1 MSEIVI
7 QNNFKISP
15 SAARM
20 LEWPEFLNYLSGFAA
35 SVPGQHK
42 IQQMRPP
49 GDLQVEIGLSH
60 EALQIA
66 LKDQIPSLQTLEDCE
81 ELIHKSAIENQVMD
95 GVQIIHIQRLV
106 ALNNEI
112 RSSGQGWNREFP
124 NLHSRMTHLP
134 DLRSLEKEINSKL
147 EPTGELKE
155 DATPELARLY
165 RQNLNLRSRVERAL
179 ERYLRDSRYQS
190 FLQEDYVTYRHGRA
204 VLLVRSEQKQSI
216 RGVIHGSSGSG
227 ASVFLEPFNVLDLNN
242 ELAELNDQISEET
255 SRILKQLTA
264 AIALDSQAL
273 LFSLQQL
280 TILDTIFARGRFGK
294 THHCSMAEL
303 SDEFNL
309 KLIQARH
316 PLLEAAL
323 KKENQMA
330 VPVSVD
336 MPPDKKA
343 LVVTGPNTGGKT
355 VFLKTAGLLSL
366 MAHHALP
373 IPAAE
378 GTILPIVTSIEAD
391 IGDQQSISESLSTF
405 SSHIRNIRNILATV
419 PHRSLVLLD
428 ELGTG
433 TDPEEGAPLAV
444 AILQE
449 FLNRDTKTLIT
460 SHHSQMKVFAFNHP
474 QCLTAAMEF
483 DQDNLQPTYRVHV
496 DQVGSSHAFEIAGRL
511 GLPSQILQNA
521 RALVGDE
528 RRRIDEFQRRLQEQ
542 IQQLTKRQEELQREK
557 EEWEARSEEQQRKLD
572 DLQTK
577 LEQQLKTLRDQNA
590 DLIRTMNAKVEL
602 LLDSIRDA
610 KERQTLRK
618 QLKEEVFPAMES
630 LQQLTAVEN
639 QPEAF
644 SPGEKVWVQMYK
656 DFGEVVSIKKGQA
669 EVLIRNIRFSVPVT
683 TLEKKPTVKETL
695 PKGVQ
700 VIYEE
705 KNVEPELNL
714 IGQTVEEAVSAADK
728 YLDDAILGQ
737 LPQVRLIHGHGTG
750 KLKRALEEFLST
762 HPHVRSFH
770 PESPQRGGT
779 GVTVVELKAL

>member
-1 MSEIVI
+1 
-7 QNNFKISP
+7 
-15 SAARM
+15 M

-35 SVPGQHK
+35 SAPGRQK
-42 IQQMRPP
+42 IQQLRPP
-49 GDLQVEIGLSH
+49 EDLKTEIGLTH
-60 EALQIA
+60 EALQVAI
-66 LKDQIPSLQTLEDCE
+66 KDQIPSLQILEDCE
-81 ELIHKSAIENQVMD
+81 QLIHRSAIENQIMD
-95 GVQIIHIQRLV
+95 GVQIIHVLRLV
-106 ALNNEI
+106 GLNNEI
-112 RSSGQGWNREFP
+112 RSSGEGWNREFP
-124 NLHSRMTHLP
+124 LLHSRMNHLP
-134 DLRSLEKEINSKL
+134 DLRNLEKEINSKL

-165 RQNLNLRSRVERAL
+165 RQNLNLKSRVERAL
-179 ERYLRDSRYQS
+179 ERYLRDSRYQGL
-190 FLQEDYVTYRHGRA
+190 LQEDYVTYRHDRA
-204 VLLVRSEQKQSI
+204 VLLVRAEQKQSI
-216 RGVIHGSSGSG
+216 RGVVHGVSGSG

-242 ELAELNDQISEET
+242 ELAELNDQIREET
-255 SRILKQLTA
+255 GRILKELTA
-264 AIALDSQAL
+264 AIARDSHAL

-280 TILDTIFARGRFGK
+280 TVLDTIFARGKFGK
-294 THHCSMAEL
+294 FHQCTNAEL
-303 SDEFNL
+303 SNDFHL
-309 KLIQARH
+309 KLIDARH

-323 KKENQMA
+323 KKENQKP

-336 MPPDKKA
+336 MPAEKKA

-355 VFLKTAGLLSL
+355 VFLKTAGLLTL

-378 GTILPIVTSIEAD
+378 GTILPAVTSIEVD

-405 SSHIRNIRNILATV
+405 SSHIRNIRNILDKV
-419 PHRSLVLLD
+419 QQRSLVLLD

-460 SHHSQMKVFAFNHP
+460 SHHSQMKIFAFNHP

-483 DQDNLQPTYRVHV
+483 DQNNLQPTYRVHV

-511 GLPSQILQNA
+511 GLPDRILQNA
-521 RALVGDE
+521 RSLVGDE
-528 RRRIDEFQRRLQEQ
+528 RRRIDEFQRKLQEK
-542 IQQLTKRQEELQREK
+542 IHQLTTRQEELEREK
-557 EEWEARSEEQQRKLD
+557 QEWEARAQEQQRKLD
-572 DLQTK
+572 ELQTK

-590 DLIRTMNAKVEL
+590 DLIRTLNAKVEL
-602 LLDSIRDA
+602 LIDSVHDA
-610 KERQTLRK
+610 KERQALRK
-618 QLKEEVFPAMES
+618 QLKEEVFPAIQS
-630 LQQLTAVEN
+630 VQQLTAVEKE
-639 QPEAF
+639 PETF
-644 SPGEKVWVQMYK
+644 LPGERVWVQMYK

-669 EVLIRNIRFSVPVT
+669 EVLIRNIRFTVPLT

-700 VIYEE
+700 VIYQE
-705 KNVEPELNL
+705 KNVERELNL

-750 KLKRALEEFLST
+750 KLRRALEEFLSS
-762 HPHVRSFH
+762 HPHVESFH
-770 PESPQRGGT
+770 PETQQRGGT
-779 GVTVVELKAL
+779 GVTVVELKNL